1 MERVSKWELLWV
13 TTDETLTLIKHVSLL
28 LIKLSLIFEYL
39 KKAQKIQ
46 VTASMQAAGRI
57 ANLSRLSFCN
67 HLFIDLTQYQIRRM
81 IKLQKSCVSLA
92 RRQKSSM
99 EDIVSL
105 KWLLIPKRIDY
116 TILKLTFK
124 RILNQRMPS
133 YLQMGKGNNKRKL
146 KSTETLKLI
155 LMNDPMWATVHIFS
169 ST

>member
-1 MERVSKWELLWV
+1 
-13 TTDETLTLIKHVSLL
+13 
-28 LIKLSLIFEYL
+28 
-39 KKAQKIQ
+39 
-46 VTASMQAAGRI
+46 
-57 ANLSRLSFCN
+57 
-67 HLFIDLTQYQIRRM
+67 M

-124 RILNQRMPS
+124 RILNERMPS

-155 LMNDPMWATVHIFS
+155 LMNDPM
-169 ST
+169 